1 MIKELSSSVSRADV
15 LTNHNE
21 CIIHFIDVQSLTL
34 ARMYLK
40 LAWSEKSIGA
50 NHLYL
55 VYMGDMT
62 KFELRFN
69 DLFDFKRL
77 ILATSE
83 VVGFLHFQLNYKQA
97 NMVIYNICS
106 RTSLRSVNLM
116 SFLGVKEI

>member
-1 MIKELSSSVSRADV
+1 MIKELSSRVSRADV
-15 LTNHNE
+15 LPNHNE

-55 VYMGDMT
+55 VYMGDMN

-83 VVGFLHFQLNYKQA
+83 VVGFLHFKLNYKYA
-97 NMVIYNICS
+97 NMVIYNLCS
-106 RTSLRSVNLM
+106 RTS
-116 SFLGVKEI
+116 

>member
-1 MIKELSSSVSRADV
+1 MIKELSSRVSRADV
-15 LTNHNE
+15 LPNHNE
-21 CIIHFIDVQSLTL
+21 CIIHFIDLQSLTL

-55 VYMGDMT
+55 VYMGDMN

-77 ILATSE
+77 ILATAE
-83 VVGFLHFQLNYKQA
+83 VVGFLHFQLNHKYCMQ
-97 NMVIYNICS
+97 I
-106 RTSLRSVNLM
+106 
-116 SFLGVKEI
+116 